1 MKQVHERSCP
11 CKVTPISPYGLNHSF
26 GLPFSRPTRLTQ
38 TVPYHYFHHDHQG
51 AMCKCF
57 VAQGNPHYP
66 EPVVLKLAI
75 ENGPREAERDLNRE
89 LSVLHNLSHPNL
101 TALLGSGQTP
111 KGKT

>member
-1 MKQVHERSCP
+1 MYRDETLLCMYRLKPHITVKP
-11 CKVTPISPYGLNHSF
+11 YPYLCKPQTAPHRTTP
-26 GLPFSRPTRLTQ
+26 
-38 TVPYHYFHHDHQG
+38 HQG

-57 VAQGNPHYP
+57 VAQGNPQFQG
-66 EPVVLKLAI
+66 PVVLKLAI

-89 LSVLHNLSHPNL
+89 LSLLHNLSHPNL

>member
-1 MKQVHERSCP
+1 MQQ
-11 CKVTPISPYGLNHSF
+11 LF
-26 GLPFSRPTRLTQ
+26 LPTRRSLLLLVYPDNQNGPFQ
-38 TVPYHYFHHDHQG
+38 TERHHRHQG

-57 VAQGNPHYP
+57 VAQGNPQYP

-89 LSVLHNLSHPNL
+89 LSLLHSLSHPNL